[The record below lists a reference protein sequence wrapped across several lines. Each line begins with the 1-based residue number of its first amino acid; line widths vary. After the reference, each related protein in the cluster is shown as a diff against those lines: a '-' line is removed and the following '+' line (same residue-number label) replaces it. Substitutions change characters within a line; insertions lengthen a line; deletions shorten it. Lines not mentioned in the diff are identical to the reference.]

1 MAMKIPMGNPFGVGV
16 TPQSTQNMG
25 LVATP
30 ETEHSPDKLAA
41 KIDQVGE
48 QITKSSL
55 AWQQEQNNTRVQMFA
70 NDLKELEN
78 DLEMNPETGFT
89 RLQGRN
95 ATERPSGKDLSS
107 EVLDAL
113 DSRSKVL
120 MDNMSPIAR
129 KAAQQI
135 LDATR
140 NSLQLKVNKHL
151 IEQAAVVKQ
160 HENTRTLNTAA
171 INAQSEDEQTRNS
184 GLYVARAM
192 TEEMAREKGVWPP
205 DYSKT
210 LGVIHG
216 TRIETLVDD
225 SRIDEAKA
233 WLKQNKHEMSA
244 DQYKAAKELIDK
256 GYTTKHAGDLAS
268 KIIASGKSDA
278 EMLRDVESVDPKY
291 RKQVR
296 SAVQTH
302 ITTQEAI
309 NRQEV
314 QDLVTDAWGL
324 AVNGGDIPL
333 SMRADLEAKAPQKLA
348 SINRYIEAQKHGKQI
363 KTDRGTWNFLWNM
376 AQNEP
381 EKFARINLQEY
392 MGDLSTSDVVR
403 FQGMQNNYAKA
414 DRKAF
419 MNSVRKQ
426 IKSEGLDKNSYEIES
441 AALALWN
448 DELERNKAKTV
459 DPARRDALLSQL
471 FSEVDVKSFW
481 ERDKPQWK
489 VIANSQDK
497 PNDAVFAA
505 MAGMDEKTVIG
516 KLKAKGIN
524 VPVWTN
530 KTQTAASYFAVN
542 GMWPADVRK
551 AAMKQLD
558 DWRKAGDQRAANPS
572 QKMINDMCKYLFER
586 GAF

>member
-1 MAMKIPMGNPFGVGV
+1 MMRIPGGNPFGVNV
-16 TPQSTQNMG
+16 ATQSTQEMG
-25 LVATP
+25 LVAAP
-30 ETEHSPDKLAA
+30 ETEYSEAGLAKKLDGAGKQMMA
-41 KIDQVGE
+41 TAQKWV
-48 QITKSSL
+48 
-55 AWQQEQNNTRVQMFA
+55 QEQDNTRVQIFS
-70 NDLKELEN
+70 NDIKDLEN
-78 DLEMNPETGFT
+78 DLEFNPETGFST
-89 RLQGRN
+89 LLGRN
-95 ATERPSGKDLSS
+95 ATERPSGKDLST
-107 EVLDAL
+107 EVLDAFETRAA
-113 DSRSKVL
+113 DL
-120 MDNMSPIAR
+120 MKNMSPAAR
-129 KAAQQI
+129 RSAQQV

-140 NSLQLKVNKHL
+140 SNLQNKLNKH
-151 IEQAAVVKQ
+151 IIAQSAVVKQ
-160 HENTRTLNTAA
+160 SENARTIDGAYKD
-171 INAQSEDEQTRNS
+171 AQSDDEQTRNS
-184 GLYVARAM
+184 GFAVLRAM
-192 TEEMAREKGVWPP
+192 GQKDAQEKGVEFDP
-205 DYSKT
+205 SKT
-210 LGVIHG
+210 VGIAHLD
-216 TRIETLVDD
+216 RIEVLVDD
-225 SRIDEAKA
+225 SRLGEAKA
-233 WLKQNKHEMSA
+233 WLKNNRDEMSA
-244 DQYKAAKELIDK
+244 AQYKSAKELVDK

-324 AVNGGDIPL
+324 AINGGDIPL

-348 SINRYIEAQKHGKQI
+348 SIDRYINAQKHGKQI
-363 KTDRGTWNFLWNM
+363 KTDRGTWNFLWSM

-505 MAGMDEKTVIG
+505 MAGMDEKAVIG